1 LDRYRTKQHRPAQ
14 YQRAALSQRRIRLI
28 LGFVMCLGLA
38 YTAGFGVYRLWD
50 VLQRTGRGQPLGVFW
65 EAWDQV
71 EQTFYGELPSPSERT
86 YGAIRGALALLED
99 PYTTFVEPQPSQL
112 DRDRL
117 RGTFGGIG
125 VTLWRDAEGRMVL
138 SPYADAPAER
148 AGVREGDVL
157 LAVDGEEI
165 IAETMVDDV
174 RARLHGE
181 VDTPVT
187 LTLSRPPTPPFDL
200 TVIRGE
206 IQIPSVTWRVLD
218 QAPEVGY
225 LHVEG
230 FTGRTSEEVVTALQ
244 ALQGKGIAGLLLDL
258 RDNSGGLIDPAV
270 TTASQFLGDGIVL
283 TELRRDAAARTF
295 PVQGGGIAT
304 DIPMA
309 VLVNG
314 GTASAAEIV
323 AGALQDYGRAPLVGE
338 PTFGKGAVQLIYD
351 LSDGS
356 SLHVTSA
363 IWLTPNGHRIDGQ
376 GLSPDVAVAR
386 DAGPQDVQLERA
398 VEYLVE

>member
-1 LDRYRTKQHRPAQ
+1 
-14 YQRAALSQRRIRLI
+14 
-28 LGFVMCLGLA
+28 M
-38 YTAGFGVYRLWD
+38 
-50 VLQRTGRGQPLGVFW
+50 
-65 EAWDQV
+65 
-71 EQTFYGELPSPSERT
+71 
-86 YGAIRGALALLED
+86 
-99 PYTTFVEPQPSQL
+99 
-112 DRDRL
+112 
-117 RGTFGGIG
+117 
-125 VTLWRDAEGRMVL
+125 
-138 SPYADAPAER
+138 
-148 AGVREGDVL
+148 
-157 LAVDGEEI
+157 
-165 IAETMVDDV
+165 
-174 RARLHGE
+174 
-181 VDTPVT
+181 
-187 LTLSRPPTPPFDL
+187 
-200 TVIRGE
+200 
-206 IQIPSVTWRVLD
+206 LD
-218 QAPEVGY
+218 QAPGIGY

-398 VEYLVE
+398 LEYLVE